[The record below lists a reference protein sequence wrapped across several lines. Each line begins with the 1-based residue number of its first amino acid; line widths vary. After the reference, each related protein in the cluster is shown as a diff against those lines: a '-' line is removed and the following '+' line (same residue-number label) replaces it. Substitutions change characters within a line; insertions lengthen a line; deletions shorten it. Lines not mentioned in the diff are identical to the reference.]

1 MSYCPCSF
9 CILTCVLSFLCLY
22 TQAPPSTSPNAPV
35 TPAPKTAS
43 QWCIPKGGVS
53 DEQLQAN
60 LDYACSREGMD
71 CGPIQPG
78 GACYAPNTVASHAAF
93 AMNLYYQKFGRNPW
107 NCDFSQTASLTSQ
120 NPSKF
125 LLQPFS
131 FLN

>member
-1 MSYCPCSF
+1 
-9 CILTCVLSFLCLY
+9 LSFLCLF
-22 TQAPPSTSPNAPV
+22 TQGPPSTSPNAPV
-35 TPAPKTAS
+35 TPAPKTTT

-53 DEQLQAN
+53 DDQLQAN
-60 LDYACSREGMD
+60 LDYACSSDGMD

-78 GACYAPNTVASHAAF
+78 GACYDPNTVASHAAF

-125 LLQPFS
+125 LLLPIFCTYMTYG
-131 FLN
+131 